1 VKPSS
6 NLAAVINTAK
16 KDTEE
21 LTKNNVVVVWGGTK
35 DVGKNKTQNGLLQ
48 LKNIAENHKQTNIFV
63 MSIPHR
69 YDLQINSW
77 LNNEIQVFNTKLRTQ
92 KKVSGNA
99 FLIEVNSDR
108 DQFTRPDV
116 HLNSKDKEQ
125 SAKKM
130 VNTIE
135 DILNKT

>member
-1 VKPSS
+1 V
-6 NLAAVINTAK
+6 
-16 KDTEE
+16 
-21 LTKNNVVVVWGGTK
+21 
-35 DVGKNKTQNGLLQ
+35 
-48 LKNIAENHKQTNIFV
+48 
-63 MSIPHR
+63 
-69 YDLQINSW
+69 
-77 LNNEIQVFNTKLRTQ
+77 NNEIQVFNTKLRTQ

-99 FLIEVNSDR
+99 FLIEVNSDS

-125 SAKKM
+125 PAKKM